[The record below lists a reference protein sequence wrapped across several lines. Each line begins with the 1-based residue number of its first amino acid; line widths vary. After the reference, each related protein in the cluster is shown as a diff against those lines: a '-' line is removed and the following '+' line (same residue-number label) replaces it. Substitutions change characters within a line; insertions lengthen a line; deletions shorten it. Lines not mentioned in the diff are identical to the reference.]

1 MKVIGYVRVSTE
13 EQSQQGVSLSN
24 QEQKIR
30 AYCTAK
36 DWEMITVIR
45 DEGCSGKDLNR
56 PGVQEII
63 KGCRKRTF
71 DVVVTMKLDRLTRSV
86 KDLGYL
92 VEDVFN
98 KHGIAF
104 SSLQDNFDTSTAN
117 GRMVMNILATLA
129 QWERDVISERTRD
142 AMQFMKNSLKLIG
155 AVPCRSTCS
164 EMNPS
169 ENSRP

>member
-71 DVVVTMKLDRLTRSV
+71 DVVVTM
-86 KDLGYL
+86 G
-92 VEDVFN
+92 
-98 KHGIAF
+98 
-104 SSLQDNFDTSTAN
+104 
-117 GRMVMNILATLA
+117 VMA
-129 QWERDVISERTRD
+129 
-142 AMQFMKNSLKLIG
+142 KN
-155 AVPCRSTCS
+155 VC
-164 EMNPS
+164 
-169 ENSRP
+169 